1 MQEKK
6 TNKNQNNNIGGAGRG
21 VGGGNL
27 GAADTSVAPGNLV
40 LRFEADAKASIFNV
54 LYILLKDCDISFW
67 KFAILLLIDFL

>member
-1 MQEKK
+1 MQDKK
-6 TNKNQNNNIGGAGRG
+6 TNKNQNNNIGG
-21 VGGGNL
+21 GGGGIGSANS
-27 GAADTSVAPGNLV
+27 GAATSVAPGNIV